1 MAAAPAARSHPKE
14 EIPMSIDENK
24 AIFRR
29 LIEELWNQG
38 NLDLADE
45 LFTADAFSPSA
56 PDLPPGPQG
65 TKVIAAMFLK
75 AFPDLHITIEHEV
88 ADGDRVFGHLRQRG
102 THTGPLV
109 TPAGVVPATG
119 KAVDFNEMAIVR
131 IVDGRIAESW
141 YDTDM
146 VGMLMQ
152 IGVIPTP
159 EPAPAG

>member
-1 MAAAPAARSHPKE
+1 
-14 EIPMSIDENK
+14 MSIEDNK

-38 NLDLADE
+38 KLDVADE

-56 PDLPPGPQG
+56 PDLPPGPAG
-65 TKVIAAMFLK
+65 TKMIAGMFLK

-102 THTGPLV
+102 THTGALV
-109 TPAGVVPATG
+109 TPQGEVPPTG
-119 KAVDFNEMAIVR
+119 KPVDFNEMAIVK
-131 IVDGRIAESW
+131 IVDGKIAESW

-146 VGMLMQ
+146 VGLLMQ

-159 EPAPAG
+159 EPAAAG